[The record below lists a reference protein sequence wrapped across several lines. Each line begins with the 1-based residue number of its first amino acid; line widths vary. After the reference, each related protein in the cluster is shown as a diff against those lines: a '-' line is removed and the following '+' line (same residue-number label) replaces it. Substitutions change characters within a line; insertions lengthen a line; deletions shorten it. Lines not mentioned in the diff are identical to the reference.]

1 MSVQRNCRQSG
12 FTLIELMIVVA
23 VIGILAAIA
32 VPNYNEYVLKSKVLE
47 ASSALS
53 QMATRLEQH
62 YQDNRDYSTACAA
75 AGSAAVAA
83 LPPNTSNFT
92 FTCPTRNATT
102 YVVRATGQGSMS
114 NFIYEIRPNGAKLT
128 VSVGGGWNNGVA
140 AGKTCWVMSKSGG
153 C

>member
-1 MSVQRNCRQSG
+1 MPIQKNCRQSG

-23 VIGILAAIA
+23 VIGVLAAIA
-32 VPNYNEYVLKSKVLE
+32 IPNYNEYVQKSKVLE

-53 QMATRLEQH
+53 QMATRMEQH
-62 YQDNRDYSTACAA
+62 YQDNRSYSTACAA

-83 LPPNTSNFT
+83 LPLDTTNFA
-92 FTCPTRNATT
+92 FTCPTKNDTT
-102 YVVRATGQGSMS
+102 YVVRATGRASMT

-140 AGKTCWVMSKSGG
+140 AGKTCWVMSKDGG